1 MQVYKTFF
9 KIAKKRWKSA
19 AIYFVVYVIMTLML
33 SGSAEDTYTG
43 YFQSTQLSVSLTD
56 EDDSTA
62 SRALRDYLSSIHNV
76 TQADDEAEAVLDQ
89 IYYRTLDYV
98 VTIPRGFEEHLLS
111 GETDGLLSSLSI
123 PESTR
128 GAYVDQQ
135 ISQYLQSIQL
145 HLAGGFTLA
154 DAIEQTDSALSS
166 LPKTEVLSFRE
177 EETHTGD
184 AVFYF
189 FQFLPYIMFLILCTG
204 MAPILV
210 VLNRHD
216 VKERTVCSAL
226 PGLKRTLALT
236 AGCTSYSFIIWIL
249 LLLLGLIR
257 YGNDMLQSDALYAVI
272 NSFAFLL
279 FSAALALFISCFA
292 PDDNI
297 LNMVA
302 NVLGL
307 SMSFLCGSFVPQSIL
322 PDSVLSV
329 ARFLPAYWYIRAN
342 NMLAGFGSEVF
353 DSSFYWQCVG
363 IQLLFAVAV
372 FALVPVAMK
381 QRSVSTN

>member
-76 TQADDEAEAVLDQ
+76 TQAGNEAEAVLDQ

-123 PESTR
+123 PGSTR

-154 DAIEQTDSALSS
+154 EAIEQTDSALSS

-184 AVFYF
+184 AVF
-189 FQFLPYIMFLILCTG
+189 
-204 MAPILV
+204 
-210 VLNRHD
+210 
-216 VKERTVCSAL
+216 
-226 PGLKRTLALT
+226 
-236 AGCTSYSFIIWIL
+236 
-249 LLLLGLIR
+249 
-257 YGNDMLQSDALYAVI
+257 
-272 NSFAFLL
+272 
-279 FSAALALFISCFA
+279 
-292 PDDNI
+292 
-297 LNMVA
+297 
-302 NVLGL
+302 
-307 SMSFLCGSFVPQSIL
+307 
-322 PDSVLSV
+322 
-329 ARFLPAYWYIRAN
+329 
-342 NMLAGFGSEVF
+342 
-353 DSSFYWQCVG
+353 
-363 IQLLFAVAV
+363 
-372 FALVPVAMK
+372 
-381 QRSVSTN
+381 